1 LSAKATIAEISAVV
15 AFFICVRHIL
25 QAPKMLT
32 IMAQVVATSGMN
44 TLLAHEKT
52 IAADF
57 L

>member
-1 LSAKATIAEISAVV
+1 LSAKATIAEISAVA
-15 AFFICVRHIL
+15 AFLALVTFSKR
-25 QAPKMLT
+25 AKMLT
-32 IMAQVVATSGMN
+32 IMAQVVAASGVN

>member
-1 LSAKATIAEISAVV
+1 MSQISAVV

-32 IMAQVVATSGMN
+32 IMAQVVATSGVN

>member
-1 LSAKATIAEISAVV
+1 
-15 AFFICVRHIL
+15 
-25 QAPKMLT
+25 MLT
-32 IMAQVVATSGMN
+32 IMAQVIGVN